1 MLEIV
6 IEIGTRVVPL
16 RLELCRFFSIGLVE
30 KSTLKWPCLFRADFN
45 HDFKHRY
52 S

>member
-16 RLELCRFFSIGLVE
+16 RLELCRFFSI
-30 KSTLKWPCLFRADFN
+30 
-45 HDFKHRY
+45 
-52 S
+52 